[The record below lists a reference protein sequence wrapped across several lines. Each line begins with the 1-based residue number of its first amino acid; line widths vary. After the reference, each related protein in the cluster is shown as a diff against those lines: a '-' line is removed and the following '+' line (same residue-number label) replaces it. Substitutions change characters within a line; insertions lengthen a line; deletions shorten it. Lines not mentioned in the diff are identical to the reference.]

1 MFVSRCSTLWLARFC
16 LVCITQVWVVIS
28 IPVFAA
34 DDRPLIAAASSLNG
48 VIESINQAFNLH
60 TGQQV
65 RVSFGASG
73 NLTRQI
79 VQGAPFDLF
88 LSADKSYVTILQG
101 KGLTV
106 GSGEIYARGR
116 LVLFV
121 PDDST
126 LPSNPTLAELPSAL
140 EDGSLQRLAIANPE
154 HAPYGRAAREALQHL
169 GLWQTM
175 QGKLLMGENVAQ
187 AAQFTTS
194 GADAGIVSHSVALEL
209 VNTGQGTYVLLPES
223 WHLPLRHYMVLLKP
237 AGEVSRAFY
246 DYLKQPE
253 AQQIFRKFG
262 FSTPT
267 TSQ

>member
-1 MFVSRCSTLWLARFC
+1 MQGLTPCYLAIFTWL
-16 LVCITQVWVVIS
+16 WVVFTM
-28 IPVFAA
+28 PVFAA
-34 DDRPLIAAASSLNG
+34 DRPLIAAASSLNG
-48 VIESINQAFNLH
+48 VIETISQAFTLH

-88 LSADKSYVTILQG
+88 LSADKSYVTILQD

-106 GSGEIYARGR
+106 GSGENYASGR

-121 PDDST
+121 PNHST
-126 LPSNPTLAELPSAL
+126 LLSNPTLDELPSAL
-140 EDGSLQRLAIANPE
+140 EDGRLQRLAIANPE

-169 GLWQTM
+169 DLWQTL

-187 AAQFTTS
+187 AAQFTIS
-194 GADAGIVSHSVALEL
+194 GADAGFVSHSVALEL
-209 VNTGQGTYVLLPES
+209 ANSGKGTYVLLPES
-223 WHLPLRHYMVLLKP
+223 WHQPLRHYMVLLTP
-237 AGEVSRAFY
+237 VREVSRAFY

-262 FSTPT
+262 FSIPT
-267 TSQ
+267 ASQ